1 MTDLREAA
9 QMALAVLVELNLEGF
24 VLADHA
30 DPMVDA
36 IEALRAALAEPEPQL
51 THSPD
56 CYRWH
61 HACAVA
67 RIERA
72 EKMEPVA
79 WMHPDGRVI
88 PASTM
93 VKAGDEA

>member
-36 IEALRAALAEPEPQL
+36 IESLRAALAEPEMQL

-67 RIERA
+67 RIE
-72 EKMEPVA
+72 
-79 WMHPDGRVI
+79 
-88 PASTM
+88 
-93 VKAGDEA
+93 AGDEA